1 MSFRLSSSAFKD
13 KDFIPPW
20 YARPSVNSSPPLGW
34 ADPPSGTS
42 SFALIVT
49 CADRETGRE
58 YCHWVV
64 YNIPGDSTGIQG
76 KQPHGSVFH
85 DGSLQGVNSFGGVG
99 WDGPD
104 ETIPDQELNF
114 KLYALD
120 SRLSLPGGA
129 SHSDVLEAL
138 EGHVLGTATLKGRYS
153 PR

>member
-1 MSFRLSSSAFKD
+1 MAFRLSSSAFKD

-34 ADPPSGTS
+34 TDPPSGTAG
-42 SFALIVT
+42 FALFVT
-49 CADRETGRE
+49 CTDSEAEKE

-64 YNIPGDSTGIQG
+64 YNIPGESRGIQG
-76 KQPHGSVFH
+76 KQPRDSVLH
-85 DGSLQGVNSFGGVG
+85 DGTLQGVNSFGTVG

-104 ETIPDQELNF
+104 ESMPDQELEF
-114 KLYALD
+114 RLHALD
-120 SRLSLPGGA
+120 SKLSLPGGA

-138 EGHVLGTATLKGRYS
+138 EGHVLAAARLTGRYS

>member
-34 ADPPSGTS
+34 TDPPSGTS

-49 CADRETGRE
+49 CTDREIGRE
-58 YCHWVV
+58 YCHWIL
-64 YNIPGDSTGIQG
+64 YNIPGHSMSMQG

-85 DGSLQGVNSFGGVG
+85 DGTLQGVNSFGGVG

-104 ETIPDQELNF
+104 ETMADQELEF

-120 SRLSLPGGA
+120 SKLSLPGGA

-138 EGHVLGTATLKGRYS
+138 EGHVLDTARLTGRYS